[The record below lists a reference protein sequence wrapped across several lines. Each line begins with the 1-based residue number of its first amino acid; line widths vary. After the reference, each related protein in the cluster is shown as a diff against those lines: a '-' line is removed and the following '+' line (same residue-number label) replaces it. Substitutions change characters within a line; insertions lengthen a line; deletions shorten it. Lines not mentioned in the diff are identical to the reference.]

1 MLLKMFQESGEEE
14 TLDRGPIFETF
25 GKETRGGVC
34 CVGSTIS
41 RKAMMV
47 SAIARVMLQEVN
59 TDHDDW
65 REKVDILKEEVA
77 VLKST
82 VIDFV
87 KEFKSGNFMCGGHNI
102 HTTRTITVA
111 LPISATPTSTPRFF

>member
-1 MLLKMFQESGEEE
+1 MDS
-14 TLDRGPIFETF
+14 GPIFETF
-25 GKETRGGVC
+25 GKETRGGVHY
-34 CVGSTIS
+34 VGSTIS
-41 RKAMMV
+41 RKAMMA
-47 SAIARVMLQEVN
+47 SAFAREMLQEVN
-59 TDHDDW
+59 TVHNDW
-65 REKVDILKEEVA
+65 REKVDILKEEVE